1 MGTLATVALTF
12 GAIAVLLNAYR
23 GTLGAW
29 LKAKFLHIGP
39 TATTASAPAATGQL
53 A

>member
-1 MGTLATVALTF
+1 MMATLATVALTF
-12 GAIAVLLNAYR
+12 GAIVVLLNLYR

-29 LKAKFLHIGP
+29 LKAKFLHIG
-39 TATTASAPAATGQL
+39 TASTVSTAAPAGQL